1 MPWSG
6 SSTEAPVP
14 PTLSNPTLWAFTGAK
29 AALWV
34 LVLTRMT
41 GLLATIPIL
50 GAEQMPLQLRAAL
63 AALLTTVILP
73 VVPVPP
79 TIPSGLVD
87 LVGLMVSELA
97 IGLLIGTVV
106 AWILEA
112 VAFAGSM
119 MDLQM
124 GFSFVQ
130 FVDPSTSQ
138 TTSISGSMLLQVA
151 SLLVFVTGLH
161 HHMILAL
168 VDSYRVA
175 PLGHGVPL
183 QTMGLISLIG
193 QLLAKGF
200 QLAFPVLA
208 VLFLLDLVLG
218 ISGKFMPQLQL
229 LQLGFPLK
237 IALGMVVLGLLL
249 RELGPWLSPMF
260 EAAPRLTLKLLG
272 G

>member
-1 MPWSG
+1 MIPSLSG
-6 SSTEAPVP
+6 SAV
-14 PTLSNPTLWAFTGAK
+14 WAFTGAK

-34 LVLTRMT
+34 LVLTRIT
-41 GLLATIPIL
+41 GLLAAFPML
-50 GAEQMPLQLRAAL
+50 GSEQMPVQVRAAL
-63 AALLTTVILP
+63 GALLATVILP

-79 TIPSGLVD
+79 SMPSGLPE
-87 LVGLMVSELA
+87 LVGLMASELA
-97 IGLLIGTVV
+97 IGLLLGTVV

-112 VAFAGSM
+112 VAFAGTL
-119 MDLQM
+119 MDTQM

-130 FVDPSTSQ
+130 FVDPASSQ
-138 TTSISGSMLLQVA
+138 SASVSGSLMTQVA
-151 SLLVFVTGLH
+151 TLLVFVTGLH
-161 HHMILAL
+161 HQMILAL

-183 QTMGLISLIG
+183 EVMGLIALLG

-208 VLFLLDLVLG
+208 VLFLLDLILG

-229 LQLGFPLK
+229 LQLSFPLK
-237 IALGMVVLGLLL
+237 IALGLAIVGLLL
-249 RELGPWLSPMF
+249 RELGPWLVPLM
-260 EAAPRLTLKLLG
+260 ETAPRLALKLLG